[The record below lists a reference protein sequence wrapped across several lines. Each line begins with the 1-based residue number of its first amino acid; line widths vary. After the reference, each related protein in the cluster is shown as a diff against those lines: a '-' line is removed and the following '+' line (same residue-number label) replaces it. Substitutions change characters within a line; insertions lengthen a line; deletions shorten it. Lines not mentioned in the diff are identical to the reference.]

1 MEQHQAI
8 ETIHHMMTNTD
19 TSVYDLSYQHPIL
32 LVFLRRFGCTFCR
45 EAMDTLSQERKKMEA
60 LGTRIVLVHM
70 GDEATANENWKKFNL
85 QGIWHVSDPNAQ
97 FYHSFGLLRGNFKQL
112 FGLTMWMDGVKRGA
126 FKKYGVGG
134 LIGDGFQMPGA
145 FMIQNGQIQDS
156 FVHQSV
162 SDQPDY
168 DKMLNCCVI

>member
-1 MEQHQAI
+1 MEGKQII
-8 ETIHHMMTNTD
+8 ETIHDMNTNTGV
-19 TSVYDLSYQHPIL
+19 SVYDLSYQHPIL

-45 EAMDTLSQERKKMEA
+45 EAMDTLSKERQRIES

-70 GDEATANENWKKFNL
+70 GSEGEANENWEKFNL
-85 QGIWHVSDPNAQ
+85 PNIWHVSDPSAR
-97 FYHSFGLLRGNFKQL
+97 FYGAFGLLRGNFKQL
-112 FGLTMWMDGVKRGA
+112 FGLTMWMDGINRGA

-145 FMIQNGQIQDS
+145 FMIHNGQIQDR
-156 FVHQSV
+156 FVHKGV

-168 DKMLNCCVI
+168 DKMLNCCVV